1 LAEQGKIA
9 EYRRQLEAYEA
20 EKAEKAKRF
29 DPKELAEDT
38 RKIHTI
44 YDQELG
50 EIRYGLL
57 TWKEFKALNLETVE
71 DNEEKFYRVIH
82 AMLRKAE
89 PALSWEEFEALPFH
103 VKAILATR
111 LSQVFPRFLAQ
122 QQTPP

>member
-1 LAEQGKIA
+1 MAQQDKTA
-9 EYRRQLEAYEA
+9 EYKQQLEAYEA

-29 DPKELAEDT
+29 DPKALAEDT
-38 RKIHTI
+38 RKIHTVE
-44 YDQELG
+44 DPDLG
-50 EIRYGLL
+50 TIRYGFL
-57 TWKEFKALNLETVE
+57 TWKEFKALSLQDIE
-71 DNEEKFYRVIH
+71 DDEEKFYRVIH

-89 PALSWEEFEALPFH
+89 PDLSWEEFEALPFH